1 MWFFKTKIVFKPK
14 IVPIRWEDEFEMAWI
29 QLRDKLDAK
38 QARHGS

>member
-1 MWFFKTKIVFKPK
+1 MWFFKKK

-38 QARHGS
+38 QSQK